1 MLRVTQSMRSGS
13 ALPRLLNRAPQ
24 MTAAPALLLTTRRDA
39 ATMVSGR
46 SMLSNWMETPSP
58 APKKSFATRG
68 LSTSAGP
75 LTEAD
80 VLACQSNWASAI
92 CEISSVYLAK
102 GDYVATAGEWAGE
115 LYGYGHADVLF
126 KPTKAM
132 AHPFRPTA
140 QDAMSY
146 FVGAGAMKNLTD
158 DVFYDA
164 FVGEDFGFAIN
175 GGRGWS
181 NVVFNNHNIVCF
193 ADNAIAMGSYDFTD
207 ATSRRKTTVEYT
219 FGYRRNDDGKIR
231 IFLHHSSM
239 PFSPTG
245 L

>member
-1 MLRVTQSMRSGS
+1 MLRIAQSMRSGN

-24 MTAAPALLLTTRRDA
+24 MTAAPALLLTGRRDA
-39 ATMVSGR
+39 TTLALSSR
-46 SMLSNWMETPSP
+46 STLSIWMEGPAP
-58 APKKSFATRG
+58 APKKARG
-68 LSTSAGP
+68 LPTSAAMV
-75 LTEAD
+75 TEAE
-80 VLACQSNWASAI
+80 VLECQQNWASAI

-102 GDYVATAGEWAGE
+102 GDYIGTAGEWAGV
-115 LYGYGHADVLF
+115 LYGYGHSEVLF

-132 AHPFRPTA
+132 AHPFRPTPE
-140 QDAMSY
+140 DAMSY
-146 FVGAGAMKNLTD
+146 FVGAGAMKQLTGD
-158 DVFYDA
+158 EFYDA

-181 NVVFNNHNIVCF
+181 NVVFTNHNIVCF

-219 FGYRRNDDGKIR
+219 FGYRRNDDGKLR